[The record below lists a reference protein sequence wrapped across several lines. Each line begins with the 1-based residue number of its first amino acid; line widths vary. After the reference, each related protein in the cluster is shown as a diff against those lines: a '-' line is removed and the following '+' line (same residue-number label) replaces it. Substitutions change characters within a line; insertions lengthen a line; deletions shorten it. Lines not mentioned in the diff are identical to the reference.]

1 MKINTAFIFIIII
14 IACNSDKKSKVD
26 MAEIKFLKDTLNFV
40 KIEKGDSLKAVF
52 PFQNTSTVDL
62 AIKKIG
68 ASCGCTN
75 AYTTKEIISPGQI
88 GSINVS
94 YNSGEDTGMVL
105 KTIVVESNTSP
116 ALKVLYITG
125 KVE

>member
-14 IACNSDKKSKVD
+14 IACNSAKKSKVD

-68 ASCGCTN
+68 ASL
-75 AYTTKEIISPGQI
+75 SP
-88 GSINVS
+88 
-94 YNSGEDTGMVL
+94 E
-105 KTIVVESNTSP
+105 
-116 ALKVLYITG
+116 
-125 KVE
+125 